1 MWDIVGGIA
10 GLLLVI
16 GLYIYWGRKV
26 FNFIRRQIGIRQFIK
41 HQEIQRAVA
50 SMTEEDWKNCG
61 AWMKEKIEQEN
72 EDKRN
77 GKFRF

>member
-26 FNFIRRQIGIRQFIK
+26 FNFIRRQIGLRQFLK
-41 HQEIQRAVA
+41 HQKIQKTVD
-50 SMTEEDWKNCG
+50 SMTEEDWKKYG
-61 AWMKEKIEQEN
+61 AWMKDKIEKDE
-72 EDKRN
+72 EDKRK
-77 GKFRF
+77 GIFRA